1 MANAKE
7 IVGQAQALADLQASI
22 KGNKSAKVVTP
33 ENLATIELSEVGRT
47 NTTGLG
53 NGEVF
58 EFLSKEEYDS
68 YKENGSI
75 QLVTTKSSSGRV
87 YTRMYA
93 LVNAYYVTSEGTHTG
108 EHKKFTDVS
117 NLVKTEYVS
126 SVPPENGIVKDPTSP
141 RRQTIN
147 DGGTNA
153 ELGEL
158 RTPYERL
165 EWLAGKKI
173 QGVLSEGK
181 HLQPVFENRQL
192 KPGEYEFRQV
202 TLPNEIQ

>member
-1 MANAKE
+1 MANVRE
-7 IVGQAQALADLQASI
+7 IEGQAQALADLQSSI
-22 KGNKSAKVVTP
+22 KGNKTAKVVTP
-33 ENLATIELSEVGRT
+33 ENLATITLSEVGRT

-58 EFLSKEEYDS
+58 EFLSKEEYAA

-75 QLVTTKSSSGRV
+75 QLVTTKSSSGRI

-93 LVNAYYVTSEGTHTG
+93 LVNSYYMTSDGTKTG

-117 NLVKTEYVS
+117 NMVKTEYVS
-126 SVPPENGIVKDPTSP
+126 SVAAENGIVKDSSP

-147 DGGTNA
+147 DSGTNV

-173 QGVLSEGK
+173 QGVLSEDK
-181 HLQPVFENRQL
+181 HLQQVFENRQP
-192 KPGEYEFRQV
+192 KPGEFEFRQI

>member
-1 MANAKE
+1 MANTKPIE
-7 IVGQAQALADLQASI
+7 GQAQALADLQSSI
-22 KGNKSAKVVTP
+22 KGNKTAKVVTP

-58 EFLSKEEYDS
+58 EFLSKAEYDN

-75 QLVTTKSSSGRV
+75 QLVTSKSASGRS

-93 LVNAYYVTSEGTHTG
+93 LVNAYYLTTTGDKTG

-117 NLVKTEYVS
+117 NMVKTEYVS
-126 SVPPENGIVKDPTSP
+126 AIPANDKGIVEDSSSP
-141 RRQTIN
+141 RRQTID

-153 ELGEL
+153 ALGEL
-158 RTPYERL
+158 RTPLERL
-165 EWLAGKKI
+165 SYLAGKKI
-173 QGVLSEGK
+173 QGVLSADE
-181 HLQPVFENRQL
+181 HLVQMFENRRPVDG
-192 KPGEYEFRQV
+192 KYEFRQI
-202 TLPNEIQ
+202 TLPNEI

>member
-1 MANAKE
+1 MANVKE

-22 KGNKSAKVVTP
+22 KGNKTAKVVTP

-58 EFLSKEEYDS
+58 EFLSKEEYAA

-75 QLVTTKSSSGRV
+75 QLVTSKSSSGRI

-93 LVNAYYVTSEGTHTG
+93 LVNSYYMTSDGTKTG

-117 NLVKTEYVS
+117 NMVKTEYVS
-126 SVPPENGIVKDPTSP
+126 SVAPENGIVKDSSP

-173 QGVLSEGK
+173 QGVLSEER
-181 HLQPVFENRQL
+181 HLQQAFENRQP
-192 KPGEYEFRQV
+192 KPGEFEFRQI

>member
-1 MANAKE
+1 MANARE
-7 IVGQAQALADLQASI
+7 IAGQAQALTDLQASI
-22 KGNKSAKVVTP
+22 KGNKTAKVVTP

-58 EFLSKEEYDS
+58 EFLSKEEYAA

-75 QLVTTKSSSGRV
+75 QLVTSTSASGRI

-93 LVNAYYVTSEGTHTG
+93 LVNAYYVTSDGTRTG

-117 NLVKTEYVS
+117 NMVKTEYIS
-126 SVPPENGIVKDPTSP
+126 SAAPENGIVKDSSP

-147 DGGTNA
+147 DDGTNTA
-153 ELGEL
+153 LGKL
-158 RTPYERL
+158 HTPYERL
-165 EWLAGKKI
+165 EYLAGKKI
-173 QGVLSEGK
+173 QGVLSK
-181 HLQPVFENRQL
+181 DKYLMQIFENRRP
-192 KPGEYEFRQV
+192 KDGEYEFRQV
-202 TLPNEIQ
+202 TLPNEIE

>member
-1 MANAKE
+1 MANVRE

-22 KGNKSAKVVTP
+22 KGNKTAKVVTP

-58 EFLSKEEYDS
+58 EFLSKEEYTA

-75 QLVTTKSSSGRV
+75 QLVTSKSTSGRT

-93 LVNAYYVTSEGTHTG
+93 LVNSYYMTSDGTKTG

-126 SVPPENGIVKDPTSP
+126 SVAPENGIVKDSSP

-173 QGVLSEGK
+173 QGVLSEDK
-181 HLQPVFENRQL
+181 HLQQAFENRQP
-192 KPGEYEFRQV
+192 KPGEFEFRQI